1 MQDKAIEL
9 LGIDIEKEKQ
19 RLTAMSFMLK
29 ALKKPKQ
36 EESAEQGAVFNIV
49 VADEKHKQM
58 LEEL

>member
-19 RLTAMSFMLK
+19 RLNAMSFMLK

-36 EESAEQGAVFNIV
+36 EESAEHLTETQEGGFPALLCYERK
-49 VADEKHKQM
+49 A
-58 LEEL
+58 